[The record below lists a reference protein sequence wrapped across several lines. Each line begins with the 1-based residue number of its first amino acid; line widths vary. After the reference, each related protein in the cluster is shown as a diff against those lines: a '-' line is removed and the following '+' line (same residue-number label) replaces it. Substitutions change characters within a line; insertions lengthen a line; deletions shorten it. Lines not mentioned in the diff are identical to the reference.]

1 MRIKQFGVT
10 PPLSDRFPL
19 PHETQ
24 LNTALVDELSRQGS
38 FESPLESQ
46 RRIVVLGLLQT
57 LTLRLVQLVGR
68 MHRMPDDR
76 LATAGGKI
84 FTFGSYQ
91 MGVHGPGS
99 DIDTLVVGPSFVTR
113 FEFFDIF
120 PDLLRELP
128 QTESI
133 IAIPEAFVPVLKV
146 KISGI
151 SVDLIFA
158 SLNVPQVPLDFSLED
173 ESLLYD
179 LDDKDLRA
187 VNGTR
192 VTNEILRLVP
202 DAIVFRFA
210 LRAIKLWARRRAIY
224 GNIMGFPGGVAWAML
239 VARVCQL
246 YPNANAAIIVCKFF
260 DVMVP
265 WDWPKP
271 VLLKPLEARKRHLRV
286 WNPRVNIHDRS
297 HRMPVITPAYPPM
310 CSTHNITSSTQQVII
325 SELKNGQAVA
335 REVLRG
341 RAPWKDFF
349 AQSPFFRQ
357 YKYYLAVE
365 ATTTGTLEEHLQWS
379 GLIQSKVRLLVQKL
393 EALDT
398 IKISHPY
405 IKTFDKSYLCSEK
418 DAQHVAQ
425 GETVENLC
433 VVPPDTGVSSEPGKV
448 IVHTTTLYVGLEL
461 WSGLTKRLDIKHPC
475 QDFFDAC
482 KAYYHPHCTIFI
494 KHLRGNALPPE
505 VFEDDEL
512 DTLGSVATAT
522 MTDLSSD
529 DALPKARKLSNTSL
543 ALSVASTDKL
553 SRKPLED
560 KNRNSLNSIDGLCK
574 PVEETTEKLEQLSL

>member
-1 MRIKQFGVT
+1 MMRIKQFGVT
-10 PPLSDRFPL
+10 PPLSDRFPS

-24 LNTALVDELSRQGS
+24 LNAALVDELSRQGS

-46 RRIVVLGLLQT
+46 RRIAVLGLLQT

-68 MHRMPDDR
+68 MHRIPDDR
-76 LATAGGKI
+76 LAAAGGKI

-158 SLNVPQVPLDFSLED
+158 SLNVPQIPLDFSLED

-179 LDDKDLRA
+179 IDGKDLRA

-202 DAIVFRFA
+202 DAIVFRLA

-224 GNIMGFPGGVAWAML
+224 GNIMGFPGGVAWAMM

-246 YPNANAAIIVCKFF
+246 YPNANAATVVCKFF
-260 DVMVP
+260 DVMVQ

-297 HRMPVITPAYPPM
+297 HRMPIITPAYPPM

-325 SELKNGQAVA
+325 AELKNGQTIAH
-335 REVLRG
+335 EVLRG
-341 RAPWKDFF
+341 QAPWKSFF
-349 AQSPFFRQ
+349 APSPFFRQ

-405 IKTFDKSYLCSEK
+405 VKTFDKSFLCSEE

-425 GETVENLC
+425 GEIVEGLQS
-433 VVPPDTGVSSEPGKV
+433 VPPDTGVSSEPGKV
-448 IVHTTTLYVGLEL
+448 VVHTTTLYVGLEL
-461 WSGLTKRLDIKHPC
+461 WSGLTKRLDIKRPC

-494 KHLRGNALPPE
+494 KHLRGNALPPD
-505 VFEDDEL
+505 VFEDEEPNAAESNP
-512 DTLGSVATAT
+512 TAAPATPN
-522 MTDLSSD
+522 LSSD
-529 DALPKARKLSNTSL
+529 NMSPKASTSS
-543 ALSVASTDKL
+543 ASSPASVGMVL
-553 SRKPLED
+553 RKPIEEGT
-560 KNRNSLNSIDGLCK
+560 NNTLNSVDGPQT
-574 PVEETTEKLEQLSL
+574 PVEDNTEKLEQLTL